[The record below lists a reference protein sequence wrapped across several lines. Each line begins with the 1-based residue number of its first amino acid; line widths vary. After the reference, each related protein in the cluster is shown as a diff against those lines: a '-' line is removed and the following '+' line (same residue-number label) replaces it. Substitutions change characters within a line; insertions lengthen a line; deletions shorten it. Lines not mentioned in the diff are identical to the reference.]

1 MAKKQFL
8 DAEGV
13 KYLWSKVNMQD
24 YPNNEMLIAILN
36 AIDDTKADKTELNDY
51 LLIKDYV
58 AGETGGEIILD
69 NFITKNEAAS
79 IYAPKNIL
87 EVAYP
92 VGAIYLSINSTNPS
106 SLFGFGTWE
115 RIEDRFLLG
124 ASSTYVA
131 GTTGGETSHI
141 LTVDEMPS
149 HSHTFLRHQFDRNDG
164 DNGTDVYGAN
174 NKTLPQVNATT
185 DAAGGGQAHNNMPP
199 YLVVYMWKRVS

>member
-1 MAKKQFL
+1 MKKFL
-8 DAEGV
+8 DIEGL
-13 KYLWSKVNMQD
+13 KHLWEQLSLKD
-24 YPNNEMLIAILN
+24 YPNNEMLVTVIN
-36 AIDDTKADKTELNDY
+36 AIDEEKANKTDLNDY

-58 AGETGGEIILD
+58 AGETGGEIVLD
-69 NFITKNEAAS
+69 NFLTKNEAAS
-79 IYAPKNIL
+79 MYAPKNIL

-92 VGAIYLSINSTNPS
+92 VGAIYLSVNNTNPS

-149 HSHTFLRHQFDRNDG
+149 HSHTFLRHQFDRNDD

>member
-1 MAKKQFL
+1 MKKFL
-8 DAEGV
+8 DIEGL
-13 KYLWSKVNMQD
+13 KHLWKQLSLKD
-24 YPNNEMLIAILN
+24 YPNNEMLVTVIN
-36 AIDDTKADKTELNDY
+36 AIDEEKANKTDLNDY

-58 AGETGGEIILD
+58 AGETGGGIVLD
-69 NFITKNEAAS
+69 NFLTKNEAAS
-79 IYAPKNIL
+79 MYAPKNIL

-92 VGAIYLSINSTNPS
+92 VGAIYLSVNNTNPS

-124 ASSTYVA
+124 ASSAYVA

>member
-1 MAKKQFL
+1 MKKFL
-8 DAEGV
+8 DIEGL
-13 KYLWSKVNMQD
+13 KHLWKQLSLKD
-24 YPNNEMLIAILN
+24 YPNNEMLVTVIN
-36 AIDDTKADKTELNDY
+36 AIDEEKANKTDLNDY

-58 AGETGGEIILD
+58 AGETGGEIVLD
-69 NFITKNEAAS
+69 NFLTKNEAAS
-79 IYAPKNIL
+79 MYAPKNIL

-92 VGAIYLSINSTNPS
+92 VGAIYLSVNNTNPS

-124 ASSTYVA
+124 ASSTYIA

-149 HSHTFLRHQFDRNDG
+149 HSHTFLRHQFDRNDD

>member
-1 MAKKQFL
+1 MKKFL
-8 DAEGV
+8 DAQGIAH
-13 KYLWSKVNMQD
+13 LWRQLSLKD
-24 YPNNEMLIAILN
+24 YPNNEMLVAVIN
-36 AIDDTKADKTELNDY
+36 AIDEEKADKSDLNDY

-58 AGETGGEIILD
+58 AGETGGEIVLD
-69 NFITKNEAAS
+69 NFLTKNEAAS
-79 IYAPKNIL
+79 MYAPKNIL
-87 EVAYP
+87 EAVYP
-92 VGAIYLSINSTNPS
+92 VGAIYLSVNSASPS

-131 GTTGGETSHI
+131 GTTGGESSHI

-149 HSHTFLRHQFDRNDG
+149 HSHTFLRHQFDRNDD

-199 YLVVYMWKRVS
+199 YLVVYIWKRVN

>member
-1 MAKKQFL
+1 MKKFL
-8 DAEGV
+8 DTQGITH
-13 KYLWSKVNMQD
+13 LWRQLSLKD
-24 YPNNEMLIAILN
+24 YPNNEMLVAVIN
-36 AIDDTKADKTELNDY
+36 AIDEEKANKTDLNDY
-51 LLIKDYV
+51 LLIKDYI
-58 AGETGGEIILD
+58 AGETGGEINLD
-69 NFITKNEAAS
+69 SFLTKNEAAS
-79 IYAPKNIL
+79 IYAPKKIL

-92 VGAIYLSINSTNPS
+92 VGAIYLSVNSTNPS

-115 RIEDRFLLG
+115 RIEDKFLLG

-131 GTTGGETSHI
+131 GTTGGEVSHI

-149 HSHTFLRHQFDRNDG
+149 HSHTFLRHQFDRNDD

-199 YLVVYMWKRVS
+199 YLVVYIWKRMA

>member
-1 MAKKQFL
+1 MKKYL
-8 DAEGV
+8 DATGLQH
-13 KYLWSKVNMQD
+13 LWRQLSLKD
-24 YPNNEMLIAILN
+24 YPNNETLVAVIN
-36 AIDDTKADKTELNDY
+36 AIDEEKADKSDLNDY

-58 AGETGGEIILD
+58 AGESGGEIVLD
-69 NFITKNEAAS
+69 NFLTKNEAAS
-79 IYAPKNIL
+79 MYAPKNIL
-87 EVAYP
+87 EVVYP
-92 VGAIYLSINSTNPS
+92 VGAIYLSVSNTNPS

-131 GTTGGETSHI
+131 GTTGGESSHT

-164 DNGTDVYGAN
+164 DNGTSVYGAN